1 MSHRTRRIP
10 LQTVTLLASLG
21 LLLPL
26 AGCPQQPEDSPE
38 DDAIPAPAP
47 DQGDHPDESGLKD
60 FVVADLPPIHL
71 EPMVPMSGDSVVLS
85 IDVPDA
91 TDVVVAFA
99 GPGCG
104 SFVGGSG
111 TSPYSLVGVADNQG
125 WCHVTAD
132 VTTPA
137 GVEVL
142 EAQYVIQSTDPVLPA
157 VEVPGAIFQDSAV
170 PTPSDDP
177 EAPTL
182 LDVDGP
188 ATFLNGT
195 TLDYLLDW
203 EANTEIK
210 GVVVTVEGSDSW
222 WLLPLE
228 AAKPGAGDL
237 ALHFPAD
244 IFDRIAA
251 ARDGA
256 VTVTVRVAMLGSGDR
271 LSNFVSMT
279 LQGVLVGTGD
289 VQVGIVWNTP
299 TDVDLHVTEPGGETI
314 YFGNTASGTNGQ
326 LDLDSNAG
334 CSVDGVNAENIFW
347 PLGQSPVGDYLA
359 RVHMWSDCGVAAT
372 SGTVTIKR
380 CNEDPIV
387 ESFSLGSTG
396 DAMSWPFDS
405 SCAQQ
410 ISGRVKYEDF
420 TVGARTLAAAGRMVP
435 AREVLVQVVRRSDD
449 AVLSD
454 GYTNAAGDYRITFD
468 NDGDAGVYV
477 RVLAQSDTA
486 TNKQEVQDLTGQLYS
501 WETTE
506 TFDETED
513 NVRENINFEIKKA
526 DKAAALNLMD
536 VGLRSHSYARSS
548 TGKALDKVTWK
559 WTEGSLANGNNY
571 SYQSTNTIV
580 VLSSATD
587 PDEYDDPV
595 LAHEFGHFVMWAIS
609 TNNSP
614 NGSHHPKNRVDGRL
628 AWSEGW
634 GTFFGQAALGQPMYV
649 DTTRNGAGASTSG
662 NSWSIET
669 PPTVGTSAHPLG
681 NAGNTMSGNVSEGI
695 VSAVLWDLHDTT
707 NEANDTLGGR
717 DGAIFGSFSK
727 YLRSPNT
734 KFADRGIAGRDLVD
748 FVDGWRCLG
757 YGSDGA
763 DDTKGLRGNVRGRH
777 GLTYDFGAL
786 ASCK

>member
-1 MSHRTRRIP
+1 MSTVRRIP
-10 LQTVTLLASLG
+10 LRTATLLASLG

-26 AGCPQQPEDSPE
+26 AGCPQAPEDTHE
-38 DDAIPAPAP
+38 DELPPAPQE
-47 DQGDHPDESGLKD
+47 QGAHPAEAALKT
-60 FVVADLPPIHL
+60 FVVADIPPIHL
-71 EPMVPMSGDSVVLS
+71 EPMVPMSGDSVTLS

-91 TDVVVAFA
+91 TDVVVAFE

-111 TSPYSLVGVADNQG
+111 TSPYSLSGVAAAQG
-125 WCHVTAD
+125 WCHATAD

-137 GVEVL
+137 GIEIL
-142 EAQYVIQSTDPVLPA
+142 EARYVIQANDPILPA

-170 PTPSDDP
+170 PVPSDDP
-177 EAPTL
+177 EAPVL
-182 LDVDGP
+182 LEVDGP

-195 TLDYLLDW
+195 TIDYLLDW
-203 EANTEIK
+203 ETNDDIK
-210 GVVVTVEGSDSW
+210 GVVVTVEGDESW
-222 WLLPLE
+222 WLLPLD

-244 IFDRIAA
+244 IFDRLDA

-256 VTVTVRVAMLGSGDR
+256 VTVTVKVAMLDGGDR
-271 LSNFVSMT
+271 LSNFISQTV
-279 LQGVLVGTGD
+279 QGVLVGTGE

-299 TDVDLHVTEPGGETI
+299 TDVDLHVTEPGGDHI
-314 YFGNTASGTNGQ
+314 YYGNPTSAANGQ

-334 CSVDGVNAENIFW
+334 CSIDGVNAENIFW
-347 PLGQSPVGDYLA
+347 PTGQSPVGDYNA
-359 RVHMWSDCGVAAT
+359 RVHMWSNCDVAST
-372 SGTVTIKR
+372 SGTITIKR

-396 DAMSWPFDS
+396 DEMSWDFDS

-410 ISGRVKYEDF
+410 VSGKVTYEDF
-420 TVGARTLAAAGRMVP
+420 TVGRTTLAAAGRQVP
-435 AREVLVQVVRRSDD
+435 ARQVLVQVVRRSDD
-449 AVLSD
+449 VVLSD

-468 NDGDAGVYV
+468 NDGDPGVYV
-477 RVLAQSDTA
+477 RVLAMSDTD
-486 TNKQEVQDLTGQLYS
+486 TNKQEVQALNGELYS

-513 NVRENINFEIKKA
+513 SVRENINFEIKKA

-536 VGLRSHSYARSS
+536 VGLRSHDYARTSM
-548 TGKALDKVTWK
+548 GKALDKVTWK

-571 SYQSTNTIV
+571 SYHSAGSIV

-595 LAHEFGHFVMWAIS
+595 LAHEFGHFVMWNVS

-614 NGSHHPKNRVDGRL
+614 NGQHHPMNRVDGRL

-649 DTTRNGAGASTSG
+649 DTTRNAAGASTSG

-669 PPTVGTSAHPLG
+669 PPTAAGSAHPLG

-707 NEANDTLGGR
+707 NEARDTLSGR
-717 DGAIFGSFSK
+717 DGAIFGSFTK
-727 YLRSPNT
+727 YLRSPNAR
-734 KFADRGIAGRDLVD
+734 FADRGIAGRDLVD

-763 DDTKGLRGNVRGRH
+763 DDTKGLRGNLRGRH
-777 GLTYDFGAL
+777 SLTYDFGVL